1 MSEGSWSGLSL
12 VCPHCRSR
20 LAPAAT
26 GARCEACATDYPERD
41 GILDLTLGSQ
51 GLPGYDPHYFQFYAE
66 VEREHFWFRARQ
78 EVLRAALVR
87 LVGDLP
93 RRRLFDIGCGSGGL
107 LQFLASEGVPIA
119 GACDAYRE
127 SLDIVRGR
135 VQAPLVLI
143 DDGRLPPLG
152 GGYSLF
158 SLFDVLEHLDDDEG
172 MLRFLFS
179 ALEPG
184 GVLVLTVPA
193 HSFLFDE
200 MDELAHH
207 RRRYGRPELRQRLE
221 AAGFEVRLLSHFMS
235 VLVPPLIVMRAIG
248 RVLYG
253 RRRVSERRVAEF
265 RIIPLVNP
273 ALRWILG
280 LERWLLRFV
289 SLPFG
294 SSIIAVAARPL
305 AGDRRP

>member
-1 MSEGSWSGLSL
+1 VSEGSSWAGLSL
-12 VCPHCRSR
+12 VCPRCRSR
-20 LAPAAT
+20 LAPAAR
-26 GARCEACATDYPERD
+26 GARCEACATLYAERD
-41 GILDLTLGSQ
+41 GILDLTLGRK
-51 GLPGYDPHYFQFYAE
+51 GLPGYDPHYFEFYAE
-66 VEREHFWFRARQ
+66 IDREHFWFGARRKIVR
-78 EVLRAALVR
+78 EALRR
-87 LVGDLP
+87 LVDDLD

-107 LQFLASEGVPIA
+107 LQFLAQEGVPVA

-135 VQAPLVLI
+135 VKVPLVLV

-179 ALEPG
+179 VLEPG

-193 HSFLFDE
+193 HSFLFDQ

-207 RRRYGRPELRQRLE
+207 RRRYRRRELRQRLE

-248 RVLYG
+248 RALYG
-253 RRRVSERRVAEF
+253 RQGAAERRVAEF
-265 RIIPLVNP
+265 RIIPVVNP
-273 ALRWILG
+273 VLGWILA
-280 LERWLLRFV
+280 LERCLLRFV

-294 SSIIAVAARPL
+294 SSIIAVAARP
-305 AGDRRP
+305 GDGRP

>member
-1 MSEGSWSGLSL
+1 M
-12 VCPHCRSR
+12 
-20 LAPAAT
+20 
-26 GARCEACATDYPERD
+26 DYSERD

-51 GLPGYDPHYFQFYAE
+51 GLPGYDPHYFEFYAE
-66 VEREHFWFRARQ
+66 VEREHFWFRSRQ
-78 EVLRAALVR
+78 EVVREALVR
-87 LVGDLP
+87 LVGDI
-93 RRRLFDIGCGSGGL
+93 RGRRLFDIGCGSGGL
-107 LQFLASEGVPIA
+107 LQFLANEGIPVA

-135 VQAPLVLI
+135 VKAPLVLI

-152 GGYSLF
+152 GGHSLL

-207 RRRYGRPELRQRLE
+207 RRRYGRRELQRKIE
-221 AAGFEVRLLSHFMS
+221 AAGFEVRTLSHFMS
-235 VLVPPLIVMRAIG
+235 ILVPPLVAMRAIG

-253 RRRVSERRVAEF
+253 RRRASERRVAEF

-273 ALRWILG
+273 VLRWVLG
-280 LERWLLRFV
+280 LERWLMRFLP
-289 SLPFG
+289 LPFG
-294 SSIIAVAARPL
+294 SSIIAVAARPR
-305 AGDRRP
+305 AGERRP